1 MSLSATPRIG
11 FIGAG
16 RLARC
21 VARRFARAG
30 YDVVAVA
37 SRSSASAAALAA
49 QIDAERAARQAG
61 SNPAPHS
68 ALNSVPN
75 ITPDVAAN
83 GAPNASSKTASKAP
97 SSAASQAASN
107 VAPASAPDAGRGR
120 ARCAALDS
128 PQAVVDAA
136 DLIFVTTPDDAL
148 GRIAAELR
156 FAPARAGEQAL
167 VHCSGASGVDLL
179 DPARAQGAAT
189 GGFHPLYLFGGD
201 DADLARIDG
210 CSVTI
215 EADGALK
222 DALMALAAALGCHPL
237 SIPAGGRML
246 YHAAANYAA
255 SFALCNLAECVE
267 LWRSL
272 GFAEDDALR
281 ALLPMLAGTI
291 GTARDKG
298 LANALAGPVSR
309 GDVGIVERQLALL
322 ESRGGD
328 HAAFYAF
335 HTRRAIALAR
345 RRASP
350 PPSLDALERA
360 LDASLARSL
369 DLARPAC
376 DEP

>member
-30 YDVVAVA
+30 YAVTAIA
-37 SRSSASAAALAA
+37 SRSNASATALAA
-49 QIDAERAARQAG
+49 QIDADLAVR
-61 SNPAPHS
+61 
-68 ALNSVPN
+68 
-75 ITPDVAAN
+75 VAA
-83 GAPNASSKTASKAP
+83 
-97 SSAASQAASN
+97 AAAAA
-107 VAPASAPDAGRGR
+107 APAGHDGHADHDGHRASATPN
-120 ARCAALDS
+120 ARCAAADS

-136 DLIFVTTPDDAL
+136 DLVFITAPDDAL

-156 FAPARAGEQAL
+156 FSPARAGAQAL
-167 VHCSGASGVDLL
+167 VHCSGASSVELL
-179 DPARAQGAAT
+179 APARAQGAAT
-189 GGFHPLYLFGGD
+189 GGFHPLYLFGGG

-222 DALMALAAALGCHPL
+222 DALVALAAALGCHPL

-272 GFAEDDALR
+272 GFAEGDALR

-291 GTARDKG
+291 ETARDKG

-322 ESRGGD
+322 ESLGGD
-328 HAAFYAF
+328 HATLYALN
-335 HTRRAIALAR
+335 TRRAVALAR
-345 RRASP
+345 KRASP
-350 PPSLDALERA
+350 PPSLDALEQA
-360 LDASLARSL
+360 VDASLARSL
-369 DLARPAC
+369 DLARPARG
-376 DEP
+376 EP